1 MNEIENK
8 IYFSDVIG
16 YDKEKEELKEI
27 QNFIVN
33 LQRYEEIGA
42 RIPKGILLIGESGNG
57 KTLMAKAL
65 SSEINIPFYSI
76 GDELNE
82 DTTVKSIRDV
92 FSEARKHSPCVVFI
106 DEIDKLDNNDSIMD
120 SFKKKTSSVIREL
133 LTQMDGF
140 KTNSG
145 IIVIATAN
153 STLHINNSLYRS
165 GRFDRIIE
173 IRMPNRDERKLLF
186 EHYSR
191 NKNIEKGIDFNKLAI
206 RTSGLCCAD
215 IDNVL
220 NDAALMSIREGA
232 DVITLKNI
240 ETAIDRVMF
249 GAIEHKL
256 SEDTKKKIAIH
267 EIGHAIVAIAT
278 NRKDY
283 LNKISIVSRGQ
294 TLGFNRFSREDE
306 TEIFG
311 FTTKN
316 KMFNQMMIA
325 YGGIAAEMV
334 MLNDI
339 SSGCA
344 QDIDEANYIAKTM
357 IKRFGM
363 LGITN
368 CIDSTMLRYEDGSS
382 QKKKRRIEKITDR
395 LLAKAL
401 AKAVKIIKENKELFT
416 KLYNKLIE
424 CNVIYKEE
432 IEEVINGLPQV

>member
-1 MNEIENK
+1 M
-8 IYFSDVIG
+8 
-16 YDKEKEELKEI
+16 
-27 QNFIVN
+27 
-33 LQRYEEIGA
+33 
-42 RIPKGILLIGESGNG
+42 
-57 KTLMAKAL
+57 
-65 SSEINIPFYSI
+65 
-76 GDELNE
+76 
-82 DTTVKSIRDV
+82 
-92 FSEARKHSPCVVFI
+92 
-106 DEIDKLDNNDSIMD
+106 
-120 SFKKKTSSVIREL
+120 
-133 LTQMDGF
+133 
-140 KTNSG
+140 
-145 IIVIATAN
+145 
-153 STLHINNSLYRS
+153 
-165 GRFDRIIE
+165 
-173 IRMPNRDERKLLF
+173 
-186 EHYSR
+186 
-191 NKNIEKGIDFNKLAI
+191 
-206 RTSGLCCAD
+206 
-215 IDNVL
+215 
-220 NDAALMSIREGA
+220 
-232 DVITLKNI
+232 
-240 ETAIDRVMF
+240 
-249 GAIEHKL
+249 
-256 SEDTKKKIAIH
+256 
-267 EIGHAIVAIAT
+267 
-278 NRKDY
+278 
-283 LNKISIVSRGQ
+283 NKISIVSRGQ

>member
-1 MNEIENK
+1 M
-8 IYFSDVIG
+8 
-16 YDKEKEELKEI
+16 
-27 QNFIVN
+27 Q
-33 LQRYEEIGA
+33 
-42 RIPKGILLIGESGNG
+42 
-57 KTLMAKAL
+57 T
-65 SSEINIPFYSI
+65 
-76 GDELNE
+76 
-82 DTTVKSIRDV
+82 
-92 FSEARKHSPCVVFI
+92 
-106 DEIDKLDNNDSIMD
+106 
-120 SFKKKTSSVIREL
+120 
-133 LTQMDGF
+133 
-140 KTNSG
+140 
-145 IIVIATAN
+145 IA
-153 STLHINNSLYRS
+153 
-165 GRFDRIIE
+165 
-173 IRMPNRDERKLLF
+173 
-186 EHYSR
+186 
-191 NKNIEKGIDFNKLAI
+191 
-206 RTSGLCCAD
+206 
-215 IDNVL
+215 
-220 NDAALMSIREGA
+220 
-232 DVITLKNI
+232 
-240 ETAIDRVMF
+240 
-249 GAIEHKL
+249 
-256 SEDTKKKIAIH
+256 
-267 EIGHAIVAIAT
+267 
-278 NRKDY
+278 
-283 LNKISIVSRGQ
+283 
-294 TLGFNRFSREDE
+294 